1 MTLDHAPFHFSTGV
15 GYPICTI
22 SHLLH
27 LADCSMCIWTIFGQ
41 GGGGGPI
48 LPGPKFFCDTTRL
61 SVTIL
66 QVIEKGVGA
75 WEQRSS
81 FLQWE
86 DYSQCVRVRRWLQ
99 SPKRK
104 QFKTVTRETEAIT
117 IKWLRLILCCFDD
130 WQQSH
135 CSLSGVDGND
145 DKYHTNEEAEHR
157 WVPETRLALKGIA
170 HIAKWR
176 EGRQPS
182 VTIK

>member
-1 MTLDHAPFHFSTGV
+1 MPPFISTRGV

-41 GGGGGPI
+41 GGWGTNFTQTKIFLWHHSAFCHNTASGRKGG
-48 LPGPKFFCDTTRL
+48 
-61 SVTIL
+61 
-66 QVIEKGVGA
+66 GA